1 MTLKIALVGTGN
13 VAKRNYVPCLSYQE
27 DVELGYYNRTRTKAE
42 AIAEEFGGA
51 VFDSLEALTAWNPDS
66 IFVLT
71 RETERRAVIAARKPS
86 AYLESLRQG
95 QSPPVPGIAGLQELQ
110 VEAAIKRSIAQ
121 QRPVDL
127 AAELLLAP

>member
-13 VAKRNYVPCLSYQE
+13 VAKRNYVPCLSDQE

-71 RETERRAVIAARKPS
+71 RETERRAVIAALLALKPRRRPHGRPRRHRRLPHRKRRHRHPD
-86 AYLESLRQG
+86 RH
-95 QSPPVPGIAGLQELQ
+95 VNAGLDLSPLRIDLQ
-110 VEAAIKRSIAQ
+110 
-121 QRPVDL
+121 L
-127 AAELLLAP
+127 

>member
-71 RETERRAVIAARKPS
+71 RETERRAVIAALLALKPRGYS
-86 AYLESLRQG
+86 AKNPSSPNTARQTSA
-95 QSPPVPGIAGLQELQ
+95 QRTSSPPATYSNKPPRKTARRQ
-110 VEAAIKRSIAQ
+110 
-121 QRPVDL
+121 
-127 AAELLLAP
+127 